1 MEVVGKLLDQLHV
14 RRVGAVFGGELVMRK
29 RALAC
34 DGMRDGGLI
43 SFTAKKNSYA
53 YNGIGRDGPDA
64 LAIMGR
70 LFRTPGKLYP
80 VFKSHV

>member
-1 MEVVGKLLDQLHV
+1 
-14 RRVGAVFGGELVMRK
+14 
-29 RALAC
+29 
-34 DGMRDGGLI
+34 MRDGGLV
-43 SFTAKKNSYA
+43 SFAAKKNSYA
-53 YNGIGRDGPDA
+53 YNGIGRNGPDA